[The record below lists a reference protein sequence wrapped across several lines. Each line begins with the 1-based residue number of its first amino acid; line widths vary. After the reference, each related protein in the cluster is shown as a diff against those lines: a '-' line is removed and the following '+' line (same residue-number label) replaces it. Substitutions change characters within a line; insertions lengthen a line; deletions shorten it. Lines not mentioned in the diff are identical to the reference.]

1 MLLPA
6 PSGREV
12 GQMDST
18 ESPPG
23 VNAGDIEVFRA
34 LVEGTAA
41 TTGHEFFRNLTEGL
55 SAAIGTHG
63 AWVAVF
69 RRETRELQAIA
80 MKMGDEWWDGMI
92 YPVDGTAC
100 ETAIDSGKLV
110 HIPERIIE
118 FYPHSAILKQ
128 VHAVSYLGAPL
139 FDVDGTTIG
148 HFAVLHDEPLRDPR
162 SVSIFRIFAARASAE
177 MRRMKAEE
185 ALRERETHLQS
196 VLDGAM
202 DAILSLDGNLGVL
215 LLNTSAERAFG
226 AMGDMLGKSALD
238 SFEPG
243 SAERLRAVARRL
255 SASKE
260 GGNAGAWQWIA
271 GGLEVRPRKGPAF
284 FAEATL
290 SHYVGK
296 GENRFTLILRDIN
309 DRVEAEAKIR
319 TLEQRA
325 EALREEISRIQGNEA
340 IIGESPLLLRA
351 LEDVAKVAPMDTTVL
366 LSGDTGTGK
375 ELFARAVHD
384 ASPRKARPLI
394 TVNCAAIPG
403 ELIESELFGHEKGAF
418 TGATSKREGRFALA
432 HLGTIFLDEIGEL
445 PLPLQA
451 KLLRVLQEGEFQTVG
466 GSRTQK
472 VDVRAVAATN
482 RDLKAMVER
491 GEFREDLYYR
501 LNVFPIR
508 IPPLRERGEDIL
520 LLARRFMESF
530 ARRIG
535 RKLSP
540 PDQESRDRLLA
551 YGWPGNVRELRNVI
565 ERAVITAVD
574 GRLDLARAL
583 PGQAAAGDTPRARAI
598 PGGGI
603 AGADSGTDPASQP
616 ILTVEELRE
625 LERANIVRALE
636 RSGGKVSGEGGAAV
650 RLGMKGSTLASRI
663 LALGIDRD
671 AAAS

>member
-1 MLLPA
+1 
-6 PSGREV
+6 
-12 GQMDST
+12 MDST

-23 VNAGDIEVFRA
+23 VNAGDIEVFRS

-118 FYPHSAILKQ
+118 FYPHSPMLKQ

-185 ALRERETHLQS
+185 ALRERESHLQCL
-196 VLDGAM
+196 LDGAM
-202 DAILSLDGNLGVL
+202 DSILSLDRELKVL
-215 LLNTSAERAFG
+215 LVNSAAERAFG
-226 AMGDMLGKSALD
+226 PMADLLGRSAPEC
-238 SFEPG
+238 FEPA

-255 SASKE
+255 TAPVADGRE
-260 GGNAGAWQWIA
+260 RIPWQWIA
-271 GGLEVRPRKGPAF
+271 GGLEARPRGGPAF

-290 SHYVGK
+290 SHYASK
-296 GENRFTLILRDIN
+296 GEDRFTLILRDIN
-309 DRVEAEAKIR
+309 DRVEAEARIR

-325 EALREEISRIQGNEA
+325 EVLREELVRVQGFDA
-340 IIGESPLLLRA
+340 IVGDSPALLRA

-366 LSGDTGTGK
+366 LLGETGTGK
-375 ELFARAVHD
+375 ELFARAVHE
-384 ASPRKARPLI
+384 AGPRRARPLI
-394 TVNCAAIPG
+394 TVNCAAIPKD
-403 ELIESELFGHEKGAF
+403 LIESELFGHEKGAF
-418 TGATSKREGRFALA
+418 TGATSRREGRFTLA
-432 HLGTIFLDEIGEL
+432 HQGTLFLDELGEM

-451 KLLRVLQEGEFQTVG
+451 KLLRVLQEGEVQPVG
-466 GSRTQK
+466 GARTQK
-472 VDVRAVAATN
+472 VDVRVVAATN
-482 RDLKAMVER
+482 RDLAALVER

-508 IPPLRERGEDIL
+508 IPPLRDRGRDIL
-520 LLARRFMESF
+520 LLAERFMEAF

-535 RKLSP
+535 RRLSRL
-540 PDQESRDRLLA
+540 DEESRIRLLA
-551 YGWPGNVRELRNVI
+551 YAWPGNVRELQNVI
-565 ERAVITAVD
+565 ERGVITAVD
-574 GRLDLARAL
+574 GRLNLDRGLSPSSPAQDSGNMPVTEAAPAALPAAETILTVGDLAR
-583 PGQAAAGDTPRARAI
+583 
-598 PGGGI
+598 
-603 AGADSGTDPASQP
+603 
-616 ILTVEELRE
+616 
-625 LERANIVRALE
+625 LERDNIVRALT
-636 RSGGKVSGEGGAAV
+636 RAGWKVSGEGGAAAL
-650 RLGMKGSTLASRI
+650 LGMKGSTLASRI
-663 LALGIDRD
+663 GALGIKREGL
-671 AAAS
+671 